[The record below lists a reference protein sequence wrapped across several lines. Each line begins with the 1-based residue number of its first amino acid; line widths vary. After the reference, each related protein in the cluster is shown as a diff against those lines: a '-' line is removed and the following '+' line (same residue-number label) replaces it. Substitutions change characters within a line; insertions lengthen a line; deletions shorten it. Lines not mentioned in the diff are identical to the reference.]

1 MPIMSAPKILEISQ
15 GSDPRQAIIDAVGD
29 LSGID
34 VLSDLVLVGT
44 YIRPEKT
51 AGGIIRPKDNIAEDE
66 HQGKVGLVL
75 KAGPQAFFEYANGET
90 DDGANAKL
98 HTWVVYQAANTWKFQ
113 LNGVACSIVPYERLR
128 LRVADP
134 AKVM

>member
-1 MPIMSAPKILEISQ
+1 MSIHSAPKILEISQ
-15 GSDPRQAIIDAVGD
+15 SRDQKQAIINAVGD
-29 LSGID
+29 LASID
-34 VLSDLVLVGT
+34 VFSDLVLLGT

-51 AGGIIRPKDNIAEDE
+51 SGGIIRPKEVVQEDE

-75 KAGPQAFFEYANGET
+75 KAGPIAYGDWE
-90 DDGANAKL
+90 DDKSLGQNAKL

-128 LRVADP
+128 LRVDDP
-134 AKVM
+134 TKVF

>member
-1 MPIMSAPKILEISQ
+1 MPILSAPTIAKISQ
-15 GSDPRQAIIDAVGD
+15 AQDTKQAIIDAVGD

-34 VLSDLVLVGT
+34 VFNDLVLLGT

-51 AGGIIRPKDNIAEDE
+51 AGGIIRPKDNVDEDE

-75 KAGPQAFFEYANGET
+75 KVGP
-90 DDGANAKL
+90 GANSDWENDQEAGQNAML
-98 HTWVVYQAANTWKFQ
+98 HTWVVFQTANTWKFQ

-128 LRVADP
+128 MRVADP
-134 AKVM
+134 MKVL

>member
-1 MPIMSAPKILEISQ
+1 MTILSAPKILEISQ
-15 GSDPRQAIIDAVGD
+15 SKDQKQAIIDAVGD
-29 LSGID
+29 LAGID
-34 VLSDLVLVGT
+34 VFSDLVLLGT

-51 AGGIIRPKDNIAEDE
+51 TGGIIRPKEVVQEDE

-75 KAGPQAFFEYANGET
+75 KKGPIAYGDWE
-90 DDGANAKL
+90 DDKSLGQNAVL

-128 LRVADP
+128 LRVDDP
-134 AKVM
+134 TKVF